1 MAYQFTG
8 MGCGCEIMQ
17 FQVKINYTLCI
28 KEAEFQKFTNI
39 PLCIELIRYDVE
51 LRFVKYV

>member
-1 MAYQFTG
+1 
-8 MGCGCEIMQ
+8 MQ